1 MSKKVLLNQSRLV
14 SLVRQIVEKF
24 EYDDLDYMGM
34 FFQIFMDW
42 IRKNTPE
49 KVWSYP
55 TGFLIKK
62 YSTPFLRDVTGNDI
76 ISNDNDDHEIS
87 RWEIEK
93 IVKSAVRHG
102 RYTLPS
108 LHREEKFTDKY
119 KKVIPAII
127 ENLELPDYVEVSFE
141 EKEPNF
147 VTVKTLVFYS
157 NMLLSDLTKRINRS
171 SIEDNISK
179 FLKNYLGVEL
189 GNPVYGEVQLS
200 VLEPELFGIEGWIK
214 QVLNKEIKKTI
225 RSWPE
230 ARDLKSIRFEPSS
243 NGGNMKLVFTDYNYQ
258 RRSAL
263 REKIK
268 SYFEQLGFGSK
279 IRIEI

>member
-24 EYDDLDYMGM
+24 EYDDLDYMGA

-55 TGFLIKK
+55 IGFLIKK
-62 YSTPFLRDVTGNDI
+62 YSVPFLRDVTGNDI
-76 ISNDNDDHEIS
+76 ISNDNDDHEIN
-87 RWEIEK
+87 RWDIEK

-108 LHREEKFTDKY
+108 LYSEEKFTDKY
-119 KKVIPAII
+119 KKVIPTII
-127 ENLELPDYVEVSFE
+127 ENLELPDYVEVRFE

-147 VTVKTLVFYS
+147 VTVKIQVLYS
-157 NMLLSDLTKRINRS
+157 NMLISDNVKRINRS
-171 SIEDNISK
+171 SIEDNITK

-189 GNPVYGEVQLS
+189 GNPAYGEVQLS
-200 VLEPELFGIEGWIK
+200 VLEPELFGVEGWTK
-214 QVLNKEIKKTI
+214 QVFNKEIKKTI

-230 ARDLKSIRFEPSS
+230 SRDLKSIRFVPSS
-243 NGGNMKLVFTDYNYQ
+243 NGGEMKLVFTDFNYQ
-258 RRSAL
+258 RRRDL

-268 SYFEQLGFGSK
+268 TYFEQLGFGSK